1 MRSDAQLPI
10 YELAAGLV
18 HRSCARR
25 IIHIGGSTDGLAQ
38 LDVGCELIWIGAPET
53 ESLVQN
59 QFPAAVFIPANL
71 EAGLPELTSTEI
83 FNNAVVLCLDVLGR
97 LTDPG
102 PLTITLGRIQ
112 RECSWLIITTPDCFR
127 PSGSIPSMNTK
138 WSIDEFGQYL
148 HQCGFPEGML
158 IGLATSDNSQQ
169 TKNTIIVLAGREAEF
184 TVTEGRNTIAAIIHV
199 FNEVD
204 ILEIVA
210 RYLRDQGIDV
220 HLIDNWSTDGSYEL
234 GQKLARIG
242 ICSRISRFP
251 DKPSE
256 QYEWSRQLEHTAG
269 YAASLE
275 ADWIMHYDADEI
287 RCSPWQNISLSN
299 AIDFVDSLNYTAI
312 DFSVINFLFTDEA
325 AAEMSALEGLR
336 SFEWGRHPAY
346 FQQVKTWKNLSI
358 VDLASSGGHD
368 VQFEGRR
375 IYPLKFLTKHYPL
388 RSYNQAN
395 RKLYRDR
402 FPRIG
407 KEQLEKGWHVHYNA
421 FQLVPEVKPWRKYEL
436 IDFDQVRFDAEF
448 FVERISGIGVDRE
461 PRSALN
467 IETQALLEKELA
479 SKDTEARRLSS
490 ERVQREL
497 YIQKLEGEREAW
509 ATKEV
514 ELRDEIAVQASEI
527 SGLRSELDQRLAE
540 HEQKLSEQDKRV
552 ADLERALAER
562 NGKLGALQRVL
573 EQRNLR
579 LTALDEQVSGRAK
592 EVGALEQALEQSQGR
607 VSTLERAVAQRNDA
621 ISALHSSS
629 SWRITAPL
637 RSASRVFGWRTLK
650 ARFLAP
656 FHQWST
662 TRAIARSGLFDRNW
676 YLASNPDVAASGLD
690 PIRHYVVYGALE
702 GRDPSPSFSTRGY
715 LSHYLDVAAAGAN
728 PLEHFIRCGAKEGRI
743 GELSS
748 RPTSMGDFTVSAAP
762 VASTRRLPP
771 TFENRGEAA
780 VASYVYTS
788 AKELQADCAL
798 LQESGLF
805 DLDWYRVRAGID
817 ADIDAVEHYLIL
829 GWRRGLEPGPAFEG
843 GTLYPYFHSAEYVK
857 PPAITYLQLRAA
869 GRPAYATLGG
879 CEKWAAWIRKS
890 DLFNATEYRGQIGR
904 IEGLDPVLHYVL
916 VGEQMGYAPSDGF
929 DPRYYLERYPD
940 VARAGI
946 SCLGHYL
953 ASGRAEGRRPVSVA
967 ASLDFECSRINPDAD
982 TVLVISHE
990 ASRTGAPILAYNVAK
1005 GLSKRSNVVSLLL
1018 GGGELVPDFQKLCA
1032 AVIGPLTQADWHP
1045 VEADHIVRSLLRSYR
1060 IAYAIAN
1067 STESRLFIP
1076 ALTTAFVP
1084 VVSLIHEFASYTRP
1098 KGALGEGLDWS
1109 TEIVF
1114 STELTADSARCE
1126 HPRLLARRVHVLPQG
1141 RCEVPQ
1147 MSGKKEFVDPDRLA
1161 DIFRPKGY
1169 ENAFVVLGAGFV
1181 HIRKGVDL
1189 FLSCA
1194 AAVKQLCPNRPVRFV
1209 WIGNGYNV
1217 VSDTAYSVY
1226 LNEQIERSGIAA
1238 SVAIIDA
1245 IEDLEPAYKM
1255 SDIFFLSSRLDPL
1268 PNVTIDAAFHGLPV
1282 VCFEG
1287 TSGMAS
1293 LLAAEAPLRSCVV
1306 PHLDVH
1312 GAARVIAEFAYDEN
1326 AVKNIGNAFR
1336 HFAETTFSME
1346 HYVQRL
1352 DELGRGAI
1360 TIINQREQD
1369 FITIRDDSLFD
1380 GNMFLPPGP
1389 TLLTREDAIRQFIA
1403 RWSTVGTNRGAGTNF
1418 YFRRPCA
1425 GFHPQIYA
1433 NDNASSFDAETI
1445 NPLAH
1450 FIRSAK
1456 PDGPWRHEVIVPGEA
1471 PTCDLKL
1478 RTALHVHFHY
1488 PELVNDFMHKLGRN
1502 RSDCDLLLTT
1512 NTQERADAL
1521 RKATNDYARGKVS
1534 IGVVP
1539 NRGRDIGGFLTGC
1552 ENAVSQYDLIGHL
1565 HSKRSLFA
1573 RDTVDPT
1580 LGDRWREFLWQNLL
1594 GGLNPMLDVIVA
1606 RFASDDRLGI
1616 VFPED
1621 PHMPDW
1627 DGNLQ
1632 LAQELAQR
1640 MGVLE
1645 PLPTFFDFPVGSMF
1659 WARTDALRPMFE
1671 LKLGWDD
1678 YPEEPLPSDGTV
1690 LHALERLLPFVA
1702 RHGGFRFATTN
1713 VPGVTR

>member
-1 MRSDAQLPI
+1 MITHKPFSPI
-10 YELAAGLV
+10 YELATNLV
-18 HRSCARR
+18 QRSSACRL
-25 IIHIGGSTDGLAQ
+25 IHIGGSTAFLEQ
-38 LDVGCELIWIGAPET
+38 LDVSCELIWIGAPET
-53 ESLVQN
+53 ESLIRQK
-59 QFPAAVFIPANL
+59 FPAAVFMTADL
-71 EAGLPELTSTEI
+71 EAGLPDISAEI
-83 FNNAVVLCLDVLGR
+83 LRNSAVLCLDVLQT
-97 LTDPG
+97 LVDPG
-102 PLTITLGRIQ
+102 PLTVQLNKIRS
-112 RECSWLIITTPDCFR
+112 ECSWLIITTPYRSRD
-127 PSGSIPSMNTK
+127 SQSTNAK
-138 WSIDEFGQYL
+138 WSFDEFEQYL
-148 HQCGFPEGML
+148 LRCGFPQGML
-158 IGLATSDNSQQ
+158 IGLASSGNSQH
-169 TKNTIIVLAGREAEF
+169 TKDTVIGLVGREAEF
-184 TVTEGRNTIAAIIHV
+184 TATKGRNKIAAIVHV
-199 FNEVD
+199 FNESD

-210 RYLRDQGIDV
+210 RYLRDQGIGV
-220 HLIDNWSTDGSYEL
+220 HLLDNWSTDGSFEL
-234 GQKLARIG
+234 GQKLVRSG
-242 ICSRISRFP
+242 ICSHISRFP
-251 DKPSE
+251 DEPSE
-256 QYEWSRQLEHTAG
+256 HYEWGRQLEHTAK
-269 YAASLE
+269 YAASLQ
-275 ADWIMHYDADEI
+275 ADWILHYDADEI
-287 RCSPWQNISLSN
+287 RCSPWKGVDLSS
-299 AIDFVDSLNYTAI
+299 AIGFVDSLNYTAI
-312 DFSVINFLFTDEA
+312 DFTVINFLFTDGS
-325 AAEMSALEGLR
+325 AAERQGLEELKW
-336 SFEWGRHPAY
+336 FDWGRHPSY
-346 FQQVKTWKNLSI
+346 FQQVKAWKNLSV
-358 VDLASSGGHD
+358 VDLISSGGHD
-368 VQFEGRR
+368 VKFEGKR
-375 IYPLKFLTKHYPL
+375 IYPIKFLTKHYPL
-388 RSYNQAN
+388 RSYDQAN

-402 FPRIG
+402 FPRIV
-407 KEQLEKGWHVHYNA
+407 KEQVEKGWHVQYKA
-421 FQLVPEVKPWRKYEL
+421 FQQVSEIKAWRRYEL
-436 IDFDQVRFDAEF
+436 TTFSEDSFDTEF
-448 FVERISGIGVDRE
+448 FIERISGIGIERE
-461 PRSALN
+461 ARVALN
-467 IETQALLEKELA
+467 IATQSLLENA
-479 SKDTEARRLSS
+479 
-490 ERVQREL
+490 
-497 YIQKLEGEREAW
+497 
-509 ATKEV
+509 
-514 ELRDEIAVQASEI
+514 
-527 SGLRSELDQRLAE
+527 LAE
-540 HEQKLSEQDKRV
+540 NEQKLSKMECELR
-552 ADLERALAER
+552 
-562 NGKLGALQRVL
+562 ALQRTL
-573 EQRNLR
+573 EERDGR
-579 LTALDEQVSGRAK
+579 LTVLNEQNAARAK
-592 EVGALEQALEQSQGR
+592 ELGAAEEALVQSQSRVAIVEHELADRADEVSAVKRKLAALEQELSRQHAR
-607 VSTLERAVAQRNDA
+607 VGAVEGELAQRNTEL
-621 ISALHSSS
+621 ITLHSSR
-629 SWRITAPL
+629 SWRITSPL
-637 RSASRVFGWRTLK
+637 RLAGQFFFQQTLRKNSWLAAYHKWR
-650 ARFLAP
+650 
-656 FHQWST
+656 ST
-662 TRAIARSGLFDRNW
+662 RTIARSGLFDRSW
-676 YLASNPDVAASGLD
+676 YLANNPDVAGSGLD
-690 PIRHYVVYGALE
+690 PISHYVLYGARE
-702 GRDPSPSFSTRGY
+702 GRDPSASFSTRRY
-715 LSHYLDVAAAGAN
+715 LARYLDVAAAGAN

-743 GELSS
+743 SDENAGEE
-748 RPTSMGDFTVSAAP
+748 SA
-762 VASTRRLPP
+762 
-771 TFENRGEAA
+771 
-780 VASYVYTS
+780 ASYVYTS
-788 AKELQADCAL
+788 AKEMQADSAIL
-798 LQESGLF
+798 RESDLF
-805 DLDWYRVRAGID
+805 DFDWYRVRAGID

-829 GWRRGLEPGPAFEG
+829 GWRRGFEPGPAFEG
-843 GTLYPYFHSAEYVK
+843 SGLYPYFHSAGYLK
-857 PPAITYLQLRAA
+857 PPAITYLQFRAA
-869 GRPAYATLGG
+869 GRPAYATLGA
-879 CEKWAAWIRKS
+879 CEKWAGRIRKS
-890 DLFNATEYRGQIGR
+890 DLFNATEYLGQIGR
-904 IEGLDPVLHYVL
+904 IGGLDPVLHYVL

-940 VARAGI
+940 VARAGV

-953 ASGRAEGRRPVSVA
+953 ESGRAEGRRPVSVA

-1005 GLSKRSNVVSLLL
+1005 GLSKRYNVVSLLL
-1018 GGGELVPDFQKLCA
+1018 GGGALIRDFQKLCA

-1045 VEADHIVRSLLRSYR
+1045 VEADHIVRSLLQSYR
-1060 IAYAIAN
+1060 ITYAIAN

-1084 VVSLIHEFASYTRP
+1084 VVSMIHEFASYTRP

-1114 STELTADSARCE
+1114 STELTANSARRE
-1126 HPRLLARRVHVLPQG
+1126 HPRLLARRVHVIPQG

-1147 MSGKKEFVDPDRLA
+1147 MSGKKEPVDPGRLA
-1161 DIFRPKGY
+1161 DIFRPEGY

-1209 WIGNGYNV
+1209 WIGDGYDV

-1226 LNEQIERSGIAA
+1226 LNEQIERSGIATD
-1238 SVAIIDA
+1238 VAIIDA